1 MNNKRTKEE
10 VLDRVASQHMISWDG
25 RNFKRDFPKLLNA
38 IELSMDEYAKEVGV
52 NLLKRIR
59 ENNWQHYGKPNSTNP
74 INIWY
79 SENNYGLSDEQLYD
93 KITKQPTQN
102 NITL

>member
-1 MNNKRTKEE
+1 MRTKEE
-10 VLDRVASQHMISWDG
+10 ILDAE
-25 RNFKRDFPKLLNA
+25 NA
-38 IELSMDEYAKEVGV
+38 KPDEMLTDWVTVSRMRALAAMDEYAKEVGV

>member
-1 MNNKRTKEE
+1 MNNKRTKED
-10 VLDRVASQHMISWDG
+10 VLDTIGLEPMIIEGVSDHVYD
-25 RNFKRDFPKLLNA
+25 RDDVLLA
-38 IELSMDEYAKEVGV
+38 MDEYAKEVGV

-93 KITKQPTQN
+93 KYTKATQK
-102 NITL
+102 